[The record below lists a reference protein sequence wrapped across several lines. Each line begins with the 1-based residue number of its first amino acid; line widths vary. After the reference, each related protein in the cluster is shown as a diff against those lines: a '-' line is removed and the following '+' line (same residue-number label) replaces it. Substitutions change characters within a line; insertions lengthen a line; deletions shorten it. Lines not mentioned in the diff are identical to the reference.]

1 MAAPLRFLVHLLPTS
16 AAPTWM
22 GWPLAAPVPATI
34 VDAPRP
40 ATVPAAVSTGW
51 YAWRL
56 ITPNNRELAR
66 SVFRFAAPDLC
77 RRAVREMQSGA
88 ARIDIST
95 VADPLTGQFSWRGE
109 LDGLPVAAGK
119 RYEYEQGARYA
130 TRKFLDVVAGAEVT
144 DVIRGLRDRRSP
156 APSRPALEG
165 ER

>member
-16 AAPTWM
+16 AAPSWM
-22 GWPLAAPVPATI
+22 GWPLEAPVQAAAT
-34 VDAPRP
+34 P
-40 ATVPAAVSTGW
+40 TGW

-77 RRAVREMQSGA
+77 RRAVLEVQHGA
-88 ARIDIST
+88 ARIVIST
-95 VADPLTGQFSWRGE
+95 VADPLTGQFTWRAE
-109 LDGLPVAAGK
+109 LDGRPVAAGK

-130 TRKFLDVVAGAEVT
+130 TKKFLGAVATAQIATVV
-144 DVIRGLRDRRSP
+144 RGLRDRRT
-156 APSRPALEG
+156 LEG